1 MYLVKNN
8 KSSFYQLVY
17 FVDAKR
23 TTVSTRI
30 TSESE
35 AKKFLANFSPAV
47 KVEKPI
53 KEKIITLTSFRDEY
67 FEHIK
72 LSKSKSY
79 LRSVKLSFKHF
90 LSFTGNLPLINIE
103 SHLLDRF
110 ITTTFSRSNS
120 AASLY
125 YRTLKAA
132 FSKAESW
139 GYISSNP
146 FKKVKAPKVPKSHPQ
161 FITQE
166 EFQIILSV
174 TKRTDLKDIFVIA
187 FYTGMRLGEIL
198 NMKWSWIDFSQKI
211 ITTKNS
217 NGYSTK
223 SKKERTIPMNEK
235 VQQIINHKLTSL
247 NGSSKE
253 NYIFQNSNCIKF
265 NEDFISKQFK
275 KIIRK
280 AKLSDEIHFHTL
292 RHSFASILV
301 QRGVSLYVVKEL
313 LGHEDIKTTQVYS
326 HLTQVSLL
334 NAVNLL

>member
-1 MYLVKNN
+1 MFLTKVQR
-8 KSSFYQLVY
+8 SPFYQLVY
-17 FVDAKR
+17 EVDGKR
-23 TTVSTRI
+23 KTISTK
-30 TSESE
+30 TSLLP
-35 AKKFLANFSPAV
+35 AAYKFLASFQPPTEV
-47 KVEKPI
+47 KVIPQQMSLLQF
-53 KEKIITLTSFRDEY
+53 KEEY
-67 FEHIK
+67 
-72 LSKSKSY
+72 LSMMKQSHSKSY
-79 LRSVKLSFKHF
+79 CLRSIEPAFKF
-90 LSFTGNLPLINIE
+90 FIEGVGNIPLIQI
-103 SHLLDRF
+103 SIRHIDKF

-139 GYISSNP
+139 GYIPINP
-146 FKKVKAPKVPKSHPQ
+146 FKKVKSPKVPKSHPQ

-166 EFQIILSV
+166 EFQKILSA
-174 TKRTDLKDIFVIA
+174 TERTDLKDIFTIA

-198 NMKWSWIDFSQKI
+198 NMKWNWIDFSQNI

-223 SKKERTIPMNEK
+223 SKKERIIPMNDH
-235 VQQIINHKLTSL
+235 VQQIINHKLISL

-253 NYIFQNSNCIKF
+253 NYIFLNSNCIKF

-275 KIIRK
+275 KIVRK
-280 AKLSDEIHFHTL
+280 VNFSDEVHFHTL

-301 QRGVSLYVVKEL
+301 QHGVSLYVVKEL

-326 HLTQVSLL
+326 HLTQVSLS
-334 NAVNLL
+334 NAVNML